1 MSGDVFFKTV
11 HHFFPKLTRWLEA
24 VDDPRNE
31 NKIIYGPSHLL
42 WLGIFL
48 FLLRLGSKR
57 KISYRLSTKD
67 FLKNLCTLTRSY
79 DEKTAHHDTVE
90 YFLGKLEP
98 EQIYKVRQKMVNRL
112 IRMKALDKFRLLGK
126 CFMIAIDG
134 TGHLVFSQRHCP
146 HCLTKKKDGKI
157 LYYYHNVLEAK
168 IVTDTGLALSVETE
182 FIQNSD
188 GETKQDCELNAFY
201 RMAKRLK
208 KRFPQLKI
216 CLLLDSL
223 YAAYPVIDMLEGFG
237 WKYITTFK
245 EGSMPERYDE
255 FLRLKKL
262 CPENE
267 IETLKDK
274 ASQKYS
280 WVNDIGCRDRSF
292 DVLKLCESKI
302 DKGKTVNTKFVW
314 MTNFKV
320 NRQDVFKIAKGG
332 RLRWKIENEGF
343 NIQKN
348 RGFNL
353 EHLYSQNETSMKNFY
368 LLLQIAY
375 IISQLMEKG
384 SLLAN
389 KIQKEFGSVTGLFEE
404 LLENLRTKFI
414 SSNFSNKPIQIRL
427 SSFP

>member
-1 MSGDVFFKTV
+1 MSGDAFFKTV
-11 HHFFPKLTRWLEA
+11 SHFFPKLNIWLQS
-24 VDDPRNE
+24 VDDPRNK
-31 NKIIYGPSHLL
+31 NKIIYEPSHLL

-57 KISYRLSTKD
+57 KIKYKLATED
-67 FLKNLCTLTRSY
+67 FLKNLNQLCTGYS
-79 DEKTAHHDTVE
+79 ENVAHHDTVE
-90 YFLGKLEP
+90 YLLQRLEP
-98 EQIYKVRQKMVNRL
+98 EELYGVRQKMVNRL
-112 IRMKALDKFRLLGK
+112 IRMKALEKYRLLEEYY
-126 CFMIAIDG
+126 MIAVDG
-134 TGHLVFSQRHCP
+134 TGHLVYKERHCP

-168 IVTDTGLALSVETE
+168 LVTGTGLALSVETE

-201 RMAKRLK
+201 RLAKRLK

-223 YAAYPVIDMLEGFG
+223 YAAGPVIDISEEYG
-237 WKYITTFK
+237 WKYITVFK
-245 EGSMPERYDE
+245 RGSMPERYEE
-255 FLRLKKL
+255 FCQLKKL

-267 IETLKDK
+267 IELANDK

-280 WVNDIGCRDRSF
+280 WVGDIDHKGNFF
-292 DVLKLCESKI
+292 DVAELDEATV
-302 DKGKTVNTKFVW
+302 DKKTRFVW
-314 MTNFKV
+314 LTNLKV
-320 NRQDVFKIAKGG
+320 GKKNIIKIAKGG
-332 RLRWKIENEGF
+332 RLRWKIENEGSG
-343 NIQKN
+343 IQKN

-353 EHLYSQNETSMKNFY
+353 EHPYSQNETSMKNLY

-384 SLLAN
+384 SLLKH
-389 KIQKEFGSVTGLFEE
+389 KIQKVFGSVTMLFEQ
-404 LLENLRTKFI
+404 LLEDLGTK
-414 SSNFSNKPIQIRL
+414 SVGVNFSNKPIQIRL

>member
-1 MSGDVFFKTV
+1 MTGDIFLKTV
-11 HHFFPKLTRWLEA
+11 HHFFPKLTKWLA
-24 VDDPRNE
+24 SVDDPRNE
-31 NKIIYGPSHLL
+31 NKIIYEPSHLL

-57 KISYRLSTKD
+57 KIKYKLSTEE
-67 FLKNLCTLTRSY
+67 FLKNLNQVAAGYS
-79 DEKTAHHDTVE
+79 ENVAHHDTVE
-90 YFLGKLEP
+90 YFLGKLES

-112 IRMKALDKFRLLGK
+112 IRMKALDKYRLLGEY
-126 CFMIAIDG
+126 FMIAVDG
-134 TGHLVFSQRHCP
+134 TGHLVFKERHCP

-168 IVTDTGLALSVETE
+168 LVTSSGLALSIETE
-182 FIQNSD
+182 FILNSD
-188 GETKQDCELNAFY
+188 GATKQDCELNAFY

-223 YAAYPVIDMLEGFG
+223 YAAGPVMDIAEKYG

-245 EGSMPERYDE
+245 EGSMPERYEE
-255 FLRLKKL
+255 FTRLKGL
-262 CPENE
+262 CRQNTVEL
-267 IETLKDK
+267 TDDK
-274 ASQKYS
+274 AVQKYS
-280 WVNDIGCRDRSF
+280 WVNGIDHKGNFF
-292 DVLKLCESKI
+292 DVIELLEI
-302 DKGKTVNTKFVW
+302 APDKKTRFVF

-320 NRQDVFKIAKGG
+320 GKNNIVKIAKGG

-353 EHLYSQNETSMKNFY
+353 EHPYSQNEISMKNFY

-384 SLLAN
+384 SLLKQ
-389 KIQKEFGSVTGLFEE
+389 KIQKVFGSATMLFEQLPE
-404 LLENLRTKFI
+404 DLRTKFI
-414 SSNFSNKPIQIRL
+414 NPLISNKPIQIRL

>member
-11 HHFFPKLTRWLEA
+11 HHFFPKLTKWLEA

-57 KISYRLSTKD
+57 KIKYKLSTEE
-67 FLKNLCTLTRSY
+67 FLENLNQLCAGYS
-79 DEKTAHHDTVE
+79 ENVAHHDTVE
-90 YFLGKLEP
+90 YFLERLES
-98 EQIYKVRQKMVNRL
+98 EEIYAVRQKMVYRL
-112 IRMKALDKFRLLGK
+112 IRMKALEKYRLLEEY
-126 CFMIAIDG
+126 FMIAVDG
-134 TGHLVFSQRHCP
+134 TGHLVYKERHCP
-146 HCLTKKKDGKI
+146 HCLTKEKDGKI

-168 IVTDTGLALSVETE
+168 LVTNTGLALSVETE
-182 FIQNSD
+182 FILNSD
-188 GETKQDCELNAFY
+188 GESKQDCELNAFY

-223 YAAYPVIDMLEGFG
+223 YAAGPVIDIAEEYG
-237 WKYITTFK
+237 WKYITVFK
-245 EGSMPERYDE
+245 RGSMPERYDE
-255 FLRLKKL
+255 FCQLKKL

-267 IETLKDK
+267 IETLNDK
-274 ASQKYS
+274 VSQKYS
-280 WVNDIGCRDRSF
+280 WVGDIDHKGNSF
-292 DVLKLCESKI
+292 NVIELDEATL
-302 DKGKTVNTKFVW
+302 DKQTRFVW
-314 MTNFKV
+314 LTNLKV
-320 NRQDVFKIAKGG
+320 GKNNIVKIAKGG

-353 EHLYSQNETSMKNFY
+353 EHPYSQDEISMKNLY

-384 SLLAN
+384 SLLKH
-389 KIQKEFGSVTGLFEE
+389 KIQKVFGSVTMLFEQ
-404 LLENLRTKFI
+404 LLEDLRTKFI
-414 SSNFSNKPIQIRL
+414 DPLISNKPIQIRL